1 MVAGRQGRP
10 FSQTRWLAERR
21 NAEAQYNLGVMYLNG
36 HGVQQSY
43 VETMNWFRRAVDRG
57 LAVAQYNLGILYA
70 NAYGVLNDDKT
81 ILRR

>member
-1 MVAGRQGRP
+1 
-10 FSQTRWLAERR
+10 
-21 NAEAQYNLGVMYLNG
+21 MYLNG